1 MFTSIFRISFIIS
14 TLLISLG
21 GQQLIAKEK
30 VQKAYAQSD
39 EEAFVVRRIAEFWKD
54 GDFQIVKTQIID
66 FLNKYP
72 KSELKDYFL
81 GILGD
86 IFLQENA
93 YEEALS
99 NYKQIHD
106 YSIIEKTILN
116 KLQCYY
122 ELDHYQDLA
131 KEGRSFVSS
140 NSQAIENRQQELH
153 FLMGEALFR
162 QALQETET
170 STKKALAQEAKPY
183 YQHLAESQYKET
195 CDFALAEIAVISEE
209 YESAAAAYLALA
221 ENHPNMK
228 EDLLFQVA
236 TLQSR
241 FNKIEA
247 SETFRT
253 VKEMKGNHAKQA
265 AFNLIMILFQN
276 GNYQEVTQTY
286 EKISSQVP
294 EEVQPTFNFIV
305 GKSFFSLGDYEKAY
319 PYMQHYIDSTNASS
333 DQLKNA
339 LLIQMTCAH
348 QMNDEPLFETAFKK
362 LDALFPEDQEIP
374 KALFMHA
381 MILKEQGAIAQAD
394 EKLKLIKEQH
404 EDFEE
409 QEIFLFE
416 YGLLSHQNERWN
428 DSYTAFKS
436 YVTQFPDS
444 PRLDAAW
451 KLFLSSSLNLYK
463 QSNEEENAYN
473 KSLFFTDLQATLTHT
488 EFLNAEE
495 MKDYALLYAKT
506 AYELNYYSDAL
517 RTLQDQI
524 FTQLTEE
531 NDSLVLAEAHF
542 IAGLCHAELQSDNS
556 AFCMHLEQAIALNPD
571 LYNSATT
578 HLQLYNAYIS
588 LAGFGES
595 GAVPTVSEHQ
605 KESINHA
612 AQHLQEAYDLGN
624 ISIMQEN
631 RLWIANHYY
640 HKVNDHFEGTW
651 SLQTTTHP
659 DVTVALNRASNHYQ
673 DLLSSEKGLLEL
685 TAQNL
690 HFEYEV
696 LKWAKLLGYQE
707 AHQQKLALLKNLIEQ
722 QSEKPELNWAS
733 KKQVLFEL
741 ANAYNSLGEKE
752 KACETYAFIHAS
764 SGHFPTTLASSAAF
778 KAARLRFELIDDK
791 LRSEAN
797 PEILAVLN
805 DLKELQIRKNAASE
819 PLHLEAALEYAKI
832 RSLVSEAEER
842 DSRYLFFLNRIQDD
856 FNSQE
861 DLVTQD
867 YLVNINKNEEKKQI
881 LDSYM
886 KFINAEKIRVEAK
899 HMHHQER
906 LVEMEELHENALNL
920 YNDIKNDPN
929 TPRDLHSRITLSIQK
944 INAMNAY

>member
-99 NYKQIHD
+99 NYKQIHY

-404 EDFEE
+404 EDLEE

-416 YGLLSHQNERWN
+416 LPYPFE
-428 DSYTAFKS
+428 D
-436 YVTQFPDS
+436 
-444 PRLDAAW
+444 
-451 KLFLSSSLNLYK
+451 FL
-463 QSNEEENAYN
+463 
-473 KSLFFTDLQATLTHT
+473 LFF
-488 EFLNAEE
+488 
-495 MKDYALLYAKT
+495 
-506 AYELNYYSDAL
+506 
-517 RTLQDQI
+517 
-524 FTQLTEE
+524 
-531 NDSLVLAEAHF
+531 
-542 IAGLCHAELQSDNS
+542 C
-556 AFCMHLEQAIALNPD
+556 
-571 LYNSATT
+571 
-578 HLQLYNAYIS
+578 
-588 LAGFGES
+588 
-595 GAVPTVSEHQ
+595 
-605 KESINHA
+605 
-612 AQHLQEAYDLGN
+612 
-624 ISIMQEN
+624 
-631 RLWIANHYY
+631 
-640 HKVNDHFEGTW
+640 
-651 SLQTTTHP
+651 
-659 DVTVALNRASNHYQ
+659 
-673 DLLSSEKGLLEL
+673 
-685 TAQNL
+685 
-690 HFEYEV
+690 
-696 LKWAKLLGYQE
+696 
-707 AHQQKLALLKNLIEQ
+707 
-722 QSEKPELNWAS
+722 
-733 KKQVLFEL
+733 
-741 ANAYNSLGEKE
+741 
-752 KACETYAFIHAS
+752 
-764 SGHFPTTLASSAAF
+764 
-778 KAARLRFELIDDK
+778 
-791 LRSEAN
+791 
-797 PEILAVLN
+797 
-805 DLKELQIRKNAASE
+805 
-819 PLHLEAALEYAKI
+819 
-832 RSLVSEAEER
+832 
-842 DSRYLFFLNRIQDD
+842 
-856 FNSQE
+856 
-861 DLVTQD
+861 
-867 YLVNINKNEEKKQI
+867 
-881 LDSYM
+881 
-886 KFINAEKIRVEAK
+886 
-899 HMHHQER
+899 
-906 LVEMEELHENALNL
+906 
-920 YNDIKNDPN
+920 
-929 TPRDLHSRITLSIQK
+929 
-944 INAMNAY
+944 